1 MQRHAKFLAIE
12 LIPKLSLGNELLRY
26 LTCMPTVPF
35 KTWKIE
41 KLKEAAINGLTIEHT
56 FIAANEMTGIAQI
69 YESEKGK
76 IKKMISKM
84 NYQMLF
90 EDSFVNT
97 HYTDNIFRILSEEN
111 RLSSSGQ
118 IIDVKTE
125 LLRNFRWLT
134 SFSYWRHSTDS
145 WRATRWFCILT
156 SDFMILFQSFLN
168 SSPVAQV
175 A

>member
-1 MQRHAKFLAIE
+1 
-12 LIPKLSLGNELLRY
+12 
-26 LTCMPTVPF
+26 MPTVPF

-125 LLRNFRWLT
+125 LLRNFR
-134 SFSYWRHSTDS
+134 
-145 WRATRWFCILT
+145 
-156 SDFMILFQSFLN
+156 
-168 SSPVAQV
+168 
-175 A
+175 